1 MSHHPEAAVEMDTK
15 VDDQHRDI
23 VYQDQRVE
31 KAVGVFIE
39 GAVRSKWES
48 LPRLQIRRL
57 FWKLALCCL
66 AVAFSAFLDGY
77 PVTLA
82 DNLIANTGFIK
93 QFATEVDSTGAPIIT
108 ASTFAIWGPIGSL
121 CQWA

>member
-1 MSHHPEAAVEMDTK
+1 MDTK

-66 AVAFSAFLDGY
+66 AHQAVRYRGRLHRRSHHNSVDIRYLGSHRFSVPMGVSLL
-77 PVTLA
+77 TLA
-82 DNLIANTGFIK
+82 
-93 QFATEVDSTGAPIIT
+93 V
-108 ASTFAIWGPIGSL
+108 
-121 CQWA
+121 